1 MSRLADYFAIVG
13 YDHTKDR
20 NGIGSGKIIQR
31 FPERDWP
38 DTPFIEGLE
47 LFCQPQG
54 WALSTDRQ
62 EPKYFVSVLTDID
75 ANRHYCAVLCF
86 NEAVSITPSKPT
98 DEEDD
103 ALELGSGGIRG
114 MGPPVPIITHHSIM
128 YAPKCLVLISTLDYF
143 ETFRNCM
150 GIVYTVYMEG
160 LGVSMETLIGNM
172 VGYVQVPPPGGPQV
186 RFSIGAGDR
195 QALQPPASPT
205 LPVTTTTVLSLFN
218 QLGIKNVLVLFCS
231 ALTEHKILFHSQSYC
246 RLTESCHALKALLY
260 PFKYSH
266 VYIPILPATLVE
278 VLSTPTPFIMG
289 VHSSLQHDIAE
300 LMDVIVADLDG
311 GAIRVP
317 ESLTFSLLPE
327 PFWSQT
333 HAALSRVLHP
343 DLNSA
348 DNAFPSSSG
357 IRASPHIMIDKEIRA
372 IFMRMFAELLQGYRS
387 CLTLI
392 RIHSKPVITFHKA
405 SFLGNRGMVDN
416 DFVGKVLDCMFFTT
430 FVSERG
436 PPWRV
441 CDLWDD
447 LYSGIGDQLRL
458 EQHDSRMLLVHI
470 QELAQQL
477 YSNENPNPQPFV
489 AKIPKPTEGSFTRIH
504 QPVFPHID
512 AQKVQSII
520 DEGTAKK
527 VKIPQKAGQPRIVPM
542 GPHISSLQSGRG
554 MVSSSARRLEVM
566 RNCVNCIFEN
576 KISDA
581 RKTFPAVLRALKSK
595 AARLALCT
603 ELSHHVQG
611 NKAVLEHQQFD
622 LVVRLMNCALQDDS
636 PVDEHGV
643 AAALLPLSTA
653 FCRKLCTGVI
663 QFAYTCIQDH
673 TVWGNQQFWEASFY
687 QDVQKEIKSLYQD
700 RSQQT
705 SRTSICSDISCVKD
719 PSLSPVNPRDPSDT
733 GSWKEGRLS
742 YYRPHE
748 PSALEIAAEQMR
760 LWPNIDPKK
769 QRELFEQEE
778 STLYS
783 QAIHYANRM
792 VFLRIPLDINAAVHR
807 RTYNDRDN
815 ASNSITNS
823 MAESDSLDAESGFE
837 DQEQS
842 DREASVIRFV
852 SRFVDKVCTE
862 GSVTEEHIKSL
873 HQMIPGVVA
882 MHVEMLDA
890 VYKESKRLPPIQKS
904 TIYIRRDAYRQSVDG
919 TYKPDSRYTEIVY
932 GQPKILVP
940 SLVPGEEVMYEGLR
954 VYLLPDGREE
964 STGGHVGGPML
975 LPAEGALF
983 LTNYRLVFKGLPT
996 DPYACEQVVVR
1007 SMPVSSIT
1015 REKRVP
1021 ANQHPGP
1028 MDQWLNEGL
1037 QIRSNTFQLIKVAF
1051 DEEVPQESIETMR
1064 KLINRMRH
1072 PPNIHHLFAFVGHS
1086 HVPQTPSRQQKDKPG
1101 YGTLRG
1107 FAKKTLLKT
1116 AKAAGLKPSKGGKR
1130 HKYVFPSNNKSMTSP
1145 GRMSLA
1151 QMTNMDLSN
1160 EDLPHDDDLSSSSA
1174 RYGFLGTSNKG
1185 QCKLLRVTSP
1195 VSRSSEEL
1203 GCEGRLSPIVD
1214 ELEASGLSNG
1224 STGQLSVAGL
1234 VGLREVDNKTL
1245 EKLSERSYHKDYM
1258 RLGLGSLGSNATTV
1272 PPRTKSEFRVTS
1284 CNISYQICRSYPA
1297 LLSVPSITGDDSL
1310 HRLARCYRHNRLPV
1324 ITWRHP
1330 RTKALLL
1337 RGAGFH
1343 GMGVRS
1349 MLIGP
1354 STNTGNTS
1362 EVSHSVEQEKYLASV
1377 VQSTPVS
1384 VLRDGSSWRLT
1395 DSTLSINSLVLA
1407 AGGPTLEV
1415 PPYHPTY
1422 PTLTP
1427 EVCRKTNPLSK
1438 AMNTLRTSGGKGTGR
1453 MGRWGS
1459 IRGSRLGVL
1468 SGGGAGGTLGTLRHY
1483 PTTTTALRSSISTGP
1498 RLSVDSSDTGSEA
1511 VQSFH
1516 KAALYVFGE
1525 KTQIKGIK
1533 TDAYHKTEFI
1543 PVDFTE
1549 VRQIKSSFKKL
1560 MRACIPSSPTAEQEQ
1575 SFFRAIENSEWL
1587 NQLESLLQVSGAIVD
1602 LIDLLG
1608 ASVMVLLE
1616 DGWDFTAQ
1624 VTSIAQ
1630 LCLDPYYRTI
1640 EGFRVLVEKEWLAF
1654 GHRFNHRS
1662 NLLQGSQAS
1671 GFAPIFL
1678 QFLDAVHQIQ
1688 RQFPLSFEFN
1698 EYYLRFLAYH
1708 YVSARF
1714 RTFLSDSELERAELG
1729 IMTEEDKRGSLSRHH
1744 KGGRLGSPG
1753 SSGHLGQS
1761 VFDYIE
1767 KLSGR
1772 STVFHNFL
1780 YMGDRISDSAVL
1792 RPVKEVS
1799 ALQLWNYL
1807 LGEELRHGPSYD
1819 PEVRNLDRQQE
1830 EEAEAADGT
1839 ITTSQRRIVMSGYDC
1854 VWGVQLDAF
1863 SAQLEELRHLELELG
1878 HLPQKWNM
1886 HWDKLELPPPEQLTR
1901 QVSMTT
1907 QMVRH
1912 HGRSVHKRSTIEI
1925 LIRGKTS
1932 GSTPGGGGDTPQG
1945 CYSHPHRFEKYNY
1958 TTPSYCDHCSSL
1970 LWGPLKTGMRCMDC
1984 GYNCHEKCIESVPK
1998 NCTRFKS
2005 VRESGVS
2012 IQTSTKPTSLDT
2024 TSVGSGVTSLQTTSH
2039 QYYEQFSS
2047 NVAENRTLEGYLWKR
2062 GSLLKNWKQ
2071 RWFVLDSVK
2080 HQLRYYDSMEDSHFK
2095 GIIELSDV
2103 VAVIASLPTQGAPKK
2118 VDERAFFDLQT
2129 KRRLYNFCASD
2140 GQAAQEWI
2148 EKIQSCLQ

>member
-13 YDHTKDR
+13 YDHKNDR

-38 DTPFIEGLE
+38 DTPFTEGLE

-62 EPKYFVSVLTDID
+62 EPKFFVSVLTDID

-103 ALELGSGGIRG
+103 GLELGSSGVRG
-114 MGPPVPIITHHSIM
+114 VVPPVPIITHHSIM
-128 YAPKCLVLISTLDYF
+128 YAPKCLVLISRLNYF

-172 VGYVQVPPPGGPQV
+172 VGYVQVSPPGGLQV

-195 QALQPPASPT
+195 QALQPPASPSI
-205 LPVTTTTVLSLFN
+205 PVTNTTVLSLFN
-218 QLGIKNVLVLFCS
+218 QLGIKNVMVIFCA
-231 ALTEHKILFHSQSYC
+231 ALTEHKILLHSQSYC
-246 RLTESCHALKALLY
+246 RLTESCHALEALLY

-266 VYIPILPATLVE
+266 VYIPILPASLVE

-289 VHSSLQHDIAE
+289 VHSSHQNDIAE

-311 GAIRVP
+311 GSIRVP
-317 ESLTFSLLPE
+317 ESLTMSLLPE

-333 HAALSRVLHP
+333 HNALSKVLHP
-343 DLNSA
+343 DLSTA
-348 DNAFPSSSG
+348 DNAFPSSAG
-357 IRASPHIMIDKEIRA
+357 IRATPHVMVDKEIRA
-372 IFMRMFAELLQGYRS
+372 VFMRMFAELLQGYRS

-416 DFVGKVLDCMFFTT
+416 DYVGKLLDCMFFTT
-430 FVSERG
+430 FVTERG

-447 LYSGIGDQLRL
+447 VYANIGDQLRQ
-458 EQHDSRMLLVHI
+458 EQHDCRKMLENI

-477 YSNENPNPQPFV
+477 YNNENPNPQPFV
-489 AKIPKPTEGSFTRIH
+489 PKIPKPTEGSFTRIH

-512 AQKVQSII
+512 SQQVQSII
-520 DEGTAKK
+520 DEGTSKK
-527 VKIPQKAGQPRIVPM
+527 MKLPQKAGQPRIVPM

-554 MVSSSARRLEVM
+554 IVSSSARRLEVM

-611 NKAVLEHQQFD
+611 NRAVLEHQQFD

-636 PVDEHGV
+636 PLDEYGV
-643 AAALLPLSTA
+643 AAALLPLSSA

-673 TVWGNQQFWEASFY
+673 SVWSNQQFWEASFY
-687 QDVQKEIKSLYQD
+687 QDVQREIKTLYQD

-705 SRTSICSDISCVKD
+705 SRTSITSDAPVMKD
-719 PSLSPVNPRDPSDT
+719 PSLSPINPKDKRKSGAWGEVDNKMHRSVALET
-733 GSWKEGRLS
+733 KISEWKDGRSS
-742 YYRPHE
+742 YLRPHE

-760 LWPNIDPKK
+760 LWPNIENKK
-769 QRELFEQEE
+769 QRELVEQEE

-792 VFLRIPLDINAAVHR
+792 VYLRIPLDINAAVHR
-807 RTYNDRDN
+807 RTYNERDN

-842 DREASVIRFV
+842 DRETSVVRFV

-862 GSVTEEHIKSL
+862 GNVTEEHIKSL

-882 MHVEMLDA
+882 MHVETLDA
-890 VYKESKRLPPIQKS
+890 VYKESKRLPPIQK
-904 TIYIRRDAYRQSVDG
+904 
-919 TYKPDSRYTEIVY
+919 
-932 GQPKILVP
+932 PKILLP

-954 VYLLPDGREE
+954 VYLLQDGREE
-964 STGGHVGGPML
+964 STGGHVGGPIL

-983 LTNYRLVFKGLPT
+983 LTNYRLIFKGLPT

-1007 SMPVSSIT
+1007 SMPVTSIT

-1021 ANQHPGP
+1021 ASQHPGP

-1051 DEEVPQESIETMR
+1051 DEEVPQESIEAMR
-1064 KLINRMRH
+1064 KLINRLRH
-1072 PPNIHHLFAFVGHS
+1072 PPTILHLFAFVGHC

-1107 FAKKTLLKT
+1107 FAKKTLMKT

-1130 HKYVFPSNNKSMTSP
+1130 HKYVFPNSSKSMTSP

-1151 QMTNMDLSN
+1151 QVPNMDLSN
-1160 EDLPHDDDLSSSSA
+1160 EDLPLDDDLS
-1174 RYGFLGTSNKG
+1174 
-1185 QCKLLRVTSP
+1185 
-1195 VSRSSEEL
+1195 
-1203 GCEGRLSPIVD
+1203 IVD
-1214 ELEASGLSNG
+1214 ELETSGLSNG
-1224 STGQLSVAGL
+1224 SSGQLSVAGL
-1234 VGLREVDNKTL
+1234 VGVREVDNKTL

-1258 RLGLGSLGSNATTV
+1258 RLSLGSLSTTTTTV
-1272 PPRTKSEFRVTS
+1272 SPRSKAEFRVTS
-1284 CNISYQICRSYPA
+1284 CNINYQLCRSYPA
-1297 LLSVPSITGDDSL
+1297 LLSVPSSTGDESL

-1343 GMGVRS
+1343 TMSVMS
-1349 MLIGP
+1349 MLKGP
-1354 STNTGNTS
+1354 STTTGNTS
-1362 EVSHSVEQEKYLASV
+1362 EVSYSVEQEKYLSAV
-1377 VQSTPVS
+1377 VQSTPLS

-1395 DSTLSINSLVLA
+1395 DSSLSINSLVLA
-1407 AGGPTLEV
+1407 AGGATLEV
-1415 PPYHPTY
+1415 PPYHPSY

-1427 EVCRKTNPLSK
+1427 EVGRKTNPLSK
-1438 AMNTLRTSGGKGTGR
+1438 AMNTLR
-1453 MGRWGS
+1453 
-1459 IRGSRLGVL
+1459 
-1468 SGGGAGGTLGTLRHY
+1468 
-1483 PTTTTALRSSISTGP
+1483 ISTGP

-1533 TDAYHKTEFI
+1533 ADAYHKTEFI
-1543 PVDFTE
+1543 PVDYTE

-1560 MRACIPSSPTAEQEQ
+1560 MRACIPSSPAAEQEQ
-1575 SFFRAIENSEWL
+1575 SFFRVIESSEWL
-1587 NQLESLLQVSGAIVD
+1587 NQLEFLLQVAGAVVD
-1602 LIDLLG
+1602 LIDSLG

-1624 VTSIAQ
+1624 VTSVAQ

-1640 EGFRVLVEKEWLAF
+1640 EGFRVLVEKEWFAF

-1744 KGGRLGSPG
+1744 RGLESSQDDDIYPGGGRIGSPG
-1753 SSGHLGQS
+1753 SSGQLGQS

-1772 STVFHNFL
+1772 SPVFHNFL
-1780 YMGDRISDSAVL
+1780 YMGERISDSTVL

-1799 ALQLWNYL
+1799 ALHLWSYF

-1819 PEVRNLDRQQE
+1819 PEVQNLDRQQE

-1839 ITTSQRRIVMSGYDC
+1839 TTTSQRRIVMSGYDC

-1863 SAQLEELRHLELELG
+1863 SAQLEELHHLELELG
-1878 HLPQKWNM
+1878 HLPQKWNV

-1932 GSTPGGGGDTPQG
+1932 GSGGGGGGGDTPQG

-1958 TTPSYCDHCSSL
+1958 TTPSYCDHCTSL

-1984 GYNCHEKCIESVPK
+1984 GYNCHEKCIDSVPK
-1998 NCTRFKS
+1998 NCTKFKS

-2047 NVAENRTLEGYLWKR
+2047 NVAENRTHEGSLWKR

-2080 HQLRYYDSMEDSHFK
+2080 HQLRYYDSVGMEDSHFK

-2103 VAVIASLPTQGAPKK
+2103 VAVVPSTPTQGAPKK

-2140 GQAAQEWI
+2140 AQAAKEWI
-2148 EKIQSCLQ
+2148 ENIQSCLQ

>member
-13 YDHTKDR
+13 YDHKNDR

-38 DTPFIEGLE
+38 DTPFTEGLE

-62 EPKYFVSVLTDID
+62 EPKFFVSVLTDID

-103 ALELGSGGIRG
+103 GLELGSSGVRG
-114 MGPPVPIITHHSIM
+114 VVPPVPIITHHSIM
-128 YAPKCLVLISTLDYF
+128 YAPKCLVLISRLNYF

-172 VGYVQVPPPGGPQV
+172 VGYVQVSPPGGLQV

-195 QALQPPASPT
+195 QALQPPASPSI
-205 LPVTTTTVLSLFN
+205 PVTNTTVLSLFN
-218 QLGIKNVLVLFCS
+218 QLGIKNVMVIFCA
-231 ALTEHKILFHSQSYC
+231 ALTEHKILLHSQSYC
-246 RLTESCHALKALLY
+246 RLTESCHALEALLY

-266 VYIPILPATLVE
+266 VYIPILPASLVE

-289 VHSSLQHDIAE
+289 VHSSHQNDIAE

-311 GAIRVP
+311 GSIRVP
-317 ESLTFSLLPE
+317 ESLTMSLLPE

-333 HAALSRVLHP
+333 HNALSKVLHP
-343 DLNSA
+343 DLSTA
-348 DNAFPSSSG
+348 DNAFPSSAG
-357 IRASPHIMIDKEIRA
+357 IRATPHVMVDKEIRA
-372 IFMRMFAELLQGYRS
+372 VFMRMFAELLQGYRS

-416 DFVGKVLDCMFFTT
+416 DYVGKLLDCMFFTT
-430 FVSERG
+430 FVTERG

-447 LYSGIGDQLRL
+447 VYANIGDQLRQ
-458 EQHDSRMLLVHI
+458 EQHDCRKMLENI

-477 YSNENPNPQPFV
+477 YNNENPNPQPFV
-489 AKIPKPTEGSFTRIH
+489 PKIPKPTEGSFTRIH

-512 AQKVQSII
+512 SQQVQSII
-520 DEGTAKK
+520 DEGTSKK
-527 VKIPQKAGQPRIVPM
+527 MKLPQKAGQPRIVPM

-554 MVSSSARRLEVM
+554 IVSSSARRLEVM

-611 NKAVLEHQQFD
+611 NRAVLEHQQFD

-636 PVDEHGV
+636 PLDEYGV
-643 AAALLPLSTA
+643 AAALLPLSSA

-673 TVWGNQQFWEASFY
+673 SVWSNQQFWEASFY
-687 QDVQKEIKSLYQD
+687 QDVQREIKTLYQD

-705 SRTSICSDISCVKD
+705 SRTSITSDAPVMKD
-719 PSLSPVNPRDPSDT
+719 PSLSPINPKDFVMSQKRKSGAWGEVDNKMHRSVALET
-733 GSWKEGRLS
+733 KISEWKDGRSS
-742 YYRPHE
+742 YLRPHE

-760 LWPNIDPKK
+760 LWPNIENKK
-769 QRELFEQEE
+769 QRELVEQEE

-792 VFLRIPLDINAAVHR
+792 VYLRIPLDINAAVHR
-807 RTYNDRDN
+807 RTYNERDN

-842 DREASVIRFV
+842 DRETSVVRFV

-862 GSVTEEHIKSL
+862 GNVTEEHIKSL

-882 MHVEMLDA
+882 MHVETLDA
-890 VYKESKRLPPIQKS
+890 VYKESKRLPPIQK
-904 TIYIRRDAYRQSVDG
+904 
-919 TYKPDSRYTEIVY
+919 
-932 GQPKILVP
+932 PKILLP

-954 VYLLPDGREE
+954 VYLLQDGREE
-964 STGGHVGGPML
+964 STGGHVGGPIL

-983 LTNYRLVFKGLPT
+983 LTNYRLIFKGLPT

-1007 SMPVSSIT
+1007 SMPVTSIT

-1021 ANQHPGP
+1021 ASQHPGP

-1051 DEEVPQESIETMR
+1051 DEEVPQESIEAMR
-1064 KLINRMRH
+1064 KLINRLRH
-1072 PPNIHHLFAFVGHS
+1072 PPTILHLFAFVGHC

-1107 FAKKTLLKT
+1107 FAKKTLMKT

-1130 HKYVFPSNNKSMTSP
+1130 HKYVFPNSSKSMTSP

-1151 QMTNMDLSN
+1151 QVPNMDLSN
-1160 EDLPHDDDLSSSSA
+1160 EDLPLDDDLS
-1174 RYGFLGTSNKG
+1174 
-1185 QCKLLRVTSP
+1185 
-1195 VSRSSEEL
+1195 
-1203 GCEGRLSPIVD
+1203 IVD
-1214 ELEASGLSNG
+1214 ELETSGLSNG
-1224 STGQLSVAGL
+1224 SSGQLSVAGL
-1234 VGLREVDNKTL
+1234 VGVREVDNKTL

-1258 RLGLGSLGSNATTV
+1258 RLSLGSLSTTTTTV
-1272 PPRTKSEFRVTS
+1272 SPRSKAEFRVTS
-1284 CNISYQICRSYPA
+1284 CNINYQLCRSYPA
-1297 LLSVPSITGDDSL
+1297 LLSVPSSTGDESL

-1343 GMGVRS
+1343 TMSVMR
-1349 MLIGP
+1349 
-1354 STNTGNTS
+1354 NTS
-1362 EVSHSVEQEKYLASV
+1362 EVSYSVEQEKYLSAV
-1377 VQSTPVS
+1377 VQSTPLS

-1395 DSTLSINSLVLA
+1395 DSSLSINSLVLA
-1407 AGGPTLEV
+1407 AGGATLEV
-1415 PPYHPTY
+1415 PPYHPSY

-1427 EVCRKTNPLSK
+1427 EVGRKTNPLSK
-1438 AMNTLRTSGGKGTGR
+1438 AMNTLR
-1453 MGRWGS
+1453 
-1459 IRGSRLGVL
+1459 
-1468 SGGGAGGTLGTLRHY
+1468 
-1483 PTTTTALRSSISTGP
+1483 ISTGP

-1533 TDAYHKTEFI
+1533 ADAYHKTEFI
-1543 PVDFTE
+1543 PVDYTE

-1560 MRACIPSSPTAEQEQ
+1560 MRACIPSSPAAEQEQ
-1575 SFFRAIENSEWL
+1575 SFFRVIESSEWL
-1587 NQLESLLQVSGAIVD
+1587 NQLEFLLQVAGAVVD
-1602 LIDLLG
+1602 LIDSLG

-1624 VTSIAQ
+1624 VTSVAQ

-1640 EGFRVLVEKEWLAF
+1640 EGFRVLVEKEWFAF

-1744 KGGRLGSPG
+1744 RGLESSQDDDIYPGGGRIGSPG
-1753 SSGHLGQS
+1753 SSGQLGQS

-1772 STVFHNFL
+1772 SPVFHNFL
-1780 YMGDRISDSAVL
+1780 YMGERISDSTVL

-1799 ALQLWNYL
+1799 ALHLWSYF

-1819 PEVRNLDRQQE
+1819 PEVQNLDRQQE

-1839 ITTSQRRIVMSGYDC
+1839 TTTSQRRIVMSGYDC

-1863 SAQLEELRHLELELG
+1863 SAQLEELHHLELELG
-1878 HLPQKWNM
+1878 HLPQKWNV

-1932 GSTPGGGGDTPQG
+1932 GSGGGGGGGDTPQG

-1958 TTPSYCDHCSSL
+1958 TTPSYCDHCTSL

-1984 GYNCHEKCIESVPK
+1984 GYNCHEKCIDSVPK
-1998 NCTRFKS
+1998 NCTKFKS

-2047 NVAENRTLEGYLWKR
+2047 NVAENRTHEGSLWKR

-2080 HQLRYYDSMEDSHFK
+2080 HQLRYYDSVGMEDSHFK

-2103 VAVIASLPTQGAPKK
+2103 VAVVPSTPTQGAPKK

-2140 GQAAQEWI
+2140 AQAAKEWI
-2148 EKIQSCLQ
+2148 ENIQSCLQ

>member
-13 YDHTKDR
+13 YDHKKDR
-20 NGIGSGKIIQR
+20 NGIGCGKIIQR

-62 EPKYFVSVLTDID
+62 EPKFFVSVLTDID

-103 ALELGSGGIRG
+103 ALELGSGGVRG

-205 LPVTTTTVLSLFN
+205 LPVTITTVLSLFN
-218 QLGIKNVLVLFCS
+218 QLGIKNVLVLFCA

-266 VYIPILPATLVE
+266 VYIPILPASLVE

-289 VHSSLQHDIAE
+289 VHSALQHDIAE

-311 GAIRVP
+311 GSIRVP
-317 ESLTFSLLPE
+317 ESLAVSLLPE

-333 HAALSRVLHP
+333 HTALSRVLHP

-357 IRASPHIMIDKEIRA
+357 IRASPHVMIDKEIRA
-372 IFMRMFAELLQGYRS
+372 VFMRMFAELLQGYRS

-416 DFVGKVLDCMFFTT
+416 EFVGKVLDCMFFTT
-430 FVSERG
+430 FVTERG

-554 MVSSSARRLEVM
+554 LVSSSARRLEVM

-603 ELSHHVQG
+603 ELSHHVLG

-673 TVWGNQQFWEASFY
+673 SVWGNQQFWEASFY

-700 RSQQT
+700 RSQQP
-705 SRTSICSDISCVKD
+705 SRTSISSDSSCIKES
-719 PSLSPVNPRDPSDT
+719 SLSPVNPRDPSDT

-742 YYRPHE
+742 YLRPHE

-760 LWPNIDPKK
+760 LWINIELKR
-769 QRELFEQEE
+769 QRELVEQEE

-792 VFLRIPLDINAAVHR
+792 VFLRIPLDVNAAVHR

-842 DREASVIRFV
+842 DREASVVRFV

-890 VYKESKRLPPIQKS
+890 VYKESKRLPPIQK
-904 TIYIRRDAYRQSVDG
+904 
-919 TYKPDSRYTEIVY
+919 
-932 GQPKILVP
+932 PKILLP
-940 SLVPGEEVMYEGLR
+940 SLIPGEEVMYEGLR

-983 LTNYRLVFKGLPT
+983 LTNYRLIFKGLPT

-1064 KLINRMRH
+1064 KLISRLRH
-1072 PPNIHHLFAFVGHS
+1072 PPTINHLFAFVGQS
-1086 HVPQTPSRQQKDKPG
+1086 HIPQTPSRQQKDKTG
-1101 YGTLRG
+1101 YGTLRSRTMRFDNVG

-1116 AKAAGLKPSKGGKR
+1116 AKAAGLKPNKGGKR

-1151 QMTNMDLSN
+1151 QMANMDLSN
-1160 EDLPHDDDLSSSSA
+1160 EDLPHDDDLS
-1174 RYGFLGTSNKG
+1174 
-1185 QCKLLRVTSP
+1185 
-1195 VSRSSEEL
+1195 
-1203 GCEGRLSPIVD
+1203 IVD
-1214 ELEASGLSNG
+1214 ELEASVLSNG
-1224 STGQLSVAGL
+1224 STGQLSVAGGL
-1234 VGLREVDNKTL
+1234 VGIREVDNKTL

-1258 RLGLGSLGSNATTV
+1258 RLGLGNLGSNATTI
-1272 PPRTKSEFRVTS
+1272 PSRIKSDFRITS
-1284 CNISYQICRSYPA
+1284 CNTSYQMCRSYPA
-1297 LLSVPSITGDDSL
+1297 LLSVPSITGDESL
-1310 HRLARCYRHNRLPV
+1310 HRLARCYRHSRLPV
-1324 ITWRHP
+1324 ITWRHT

-1343 GMGVRS
+1343 GKGVMS
-1349 MLIGP
+1349 MLKGP
-1354 STNTGNTS
+1354 PTTTGNTS
-1362 EVSHSVEQEKYLASV
+1362 EVSFSLEQEKFLAAV

-1395 DSTLSINSLVLA
+1395 DSSLSINSLVLA
-1407 AGGPTLEV
+1407 AGGATLEV

-1427 EVCRKTNPLSK
+1427 EVGRKTNPLSK

-1459 IRGSRLGVL
+1459 MRGSRPGVL
-1468 SGGGAGGTLGTLRHY
+1468 SGGGAGGTFGTLRHY
-1483 PTTTTALRSSISTGP
+1483 PTTTPALRSSISTGP

-1543 PVDFTE
+1543 PVDYTE

-1560 MRACIPSSPTAEQEQ
+1560 MRACIPSSPAAEQEQ
-1575 SFFRAIENSEWL
+1575 SFFRSIESSEWL

-1714 RTFLSDSELERAELG
+1714 RTFLCDSEVDRAEMG

-1744 KGGRLGSPG
+1744 KGLEASQDDDIYPGGGRLGSPG

-1780 YMGDRISDSAVL
+1780 YMGDRINDSAVL

-1799 ALQLWNYL
+1799 ALQLWSYL

-1819 PEVRNLDRQQE
+1819 PEVRSLDRQQE

-1839 ITTSQRRIVMSGYDC
+1839 ITTSPRKIVMSGYDC
-1854 VWGVQLDAF
+1854 VWGVEQDAF

-1878 HLPQKWNM
+1878 HLPQKWNI

-2047 NVAENRTLEGYLWKR
+2047 NVAENRTHEGYLWKR

-2103 VAVIASLPTQGAPKK
+2103 VAVIPSVPTQGAPKK
-2118 VDERAFFDLQT
+2118 VDDRAFFDLQT

>member
-1160 EDLPHDDDLSSSSA
+1160 EDLPHDDDLS
-1174 RYGFLGTSNKG
+1174 
-1185 QCKLLRVTSP
+1185 
-1195 VSRSSEEL
+1195 
-1203 GCEGRLSPIVD
+1203 IVD

>member
-13 YDHTKDR
+13 YDHKNDR

-38 DTPFIEGLE
+38 DTPFTEGLE

-62 EPKYFVSVLTDID
+62 EPKFFVSVLTDID

-103 ALELGSGGIRG
+103 GLELGSSGVRG
-114 MGPPVPIITHHSIM
+114 VVPPVPIITHHSIM
-128 YAPKCLVLISTLDYF
+128 YAPKCLVLISRLNYF

-172 VGYVQVPPPGGPQV
+172 VGYVQVSPPGGLQV

-195 QALQPPASPT
+195 QALQPPASPSI
-205 LPVTTTTVLSLFN
+205 PVTNTTVLSLFN
-218 QLGIKNVLVLFCS
+218 QLGIKNVMVIFCA
-231 ALTEHKILFHSQSYC
+231 ALTEHKILLHSQSYC
-246 RLTESCHALKALLY
+246 RLTESCHALEALLY

-266 VYIPILPATLVE
+266 VYIPILPASLVE

-289 VHSSLQHDIAE
+289 VHSSHQNDIAE

-311 GAIRVP
+311 GSIRVP
-317 ESLTFSLLPE
+317 ESLTMSLLPE

-333 HAALSRVLHP
+333 HNALSKVLHP
-343 DLNSA
+343 DLSTA
-348 DNAFPSSSG
+348 DNAFPSSAG
-357 IRASPHIMIDKEIRA
+357 IRATPHVMVDKEIRA
-372 IFMRMFAELLQGYRS
+372 VFMRMFAELLQGYRS

-416 DFVGKVLDCMFFTT
+416 DYVGKLLDCMFFTT
-430 FVSERG
+430 FVTERG

-447 LYSGIGDQLRL
+447 VYANIGDQLRQ
-458 EQHDSRMLLVHI
+458 EQHDCRKMLENI

-477 YSNENPNPQPFV
+477 YNNENPNPQPFV
-489 AKIPKPTEGSFTRIH
+489 PKIPKPTEGSFTRIH

-512 AQKVQSII
+512 SQQVQSII
-520 DEGTAKK
+520 DEGTSKK
-527 VKIPQKAGQPRIVPM
+527 MKLPQKAGQPRIVPM

-554 MVSSSARRLEVM
+554 IVSSSARRLEVM

-611 NKAVLEHQQFD
+611 NRAVLEHQQFD

-636 PVDEHGV
+636 PLDEYGV
-643 AAALLPLSTA
+643 AAALLPLSSA

-673 TVWGNQQFWEASFY
+673 SVWSNQQFWEASFY
-687 QDVQKEIKSLYQD
+687 QDVQREIKTLYQD

-705 SRTSICSDISCVKD
+705 SRTSITSDAPVMKD
-719 PSLSPVNPRDPSDT
+719 PSLSPINPKDKRKSGAWGEVDNKMHRSVALET
-733 GSWKEGRLS
+733 KISEWKDGRSS
-742 YYRPHE
+742 YLRPHE

-760 LWPNIDPKK
+760 LWPNIENKK
-769 QRELFEQEE
+769 QRELVEQEE

-792 VFLRIPLDINAAVHR
+792 VYLRIPLDINAAVHR
-807 RTYNDRDN
+807 RTYNERDN

-842 DREASVIRFV
+842 DRETSVVRFV

-862 GSVTEEHIKSL
+862 GNVTEEHIKSL

-882 MHVEMLDA
+882 MHVETLDA

-904 TIYIRRDAYRQSVDG
+904 TIFIRRDAYRQSVDG
-919 TYKPDSRYTEIVY
+919 TYEPDPRYTEIVY
-932 GQPKILVP
+932 GQPKILLP

-954 VYLLPDGREE
+954 VYLLQDGREE
-964 STGGHVGGPML
+964 STGGHVGGPIL

-983 LTNYRLVFKGLPT
+983 LTNYRLIFKGLPT

-1007 SMPVSSIT
+1007 SMPVTSIT

-1021 ANQHPGP
+1021 ASQHPGP

-1051 DEEVPQESIETMR
+1051 DEEVPQESIEAMR
-1064 KLINRMRH
+1064 KLINRLRH
-1072 PPNIHHLFAFVGHS
+1072 PPTILHLFAFVGHC

-1107 FAKKTLLKT
+1107 FAKKTLMKT

-1130 HKYVFPSNNKSMTSP
+1130 HKYVFPNSSKSMTSP

-1151 QMTNMDLSN
+1151 QVPNMDLSN
-1160 EDLPHDDDLSSSSA
+1160 EDLPLDDDLS
-1174 RYGFLGTSNKG
+1174 
-1185 QCKLLRVTSP
+1185 
-1195 VSRSSEEL
+1195 
-1203 GCEGRLSPIVD
+1203 IVD
-1214 ELEASGLSNG
+1214 ELETSGLSNG
-1224 STGQLSVAGL
+1224 SSGQLSVAGL
-1234 VGLREVDNKTL
+1234 VGVREVDNKTL

-1258 RLGLGSLGSNATTV
+1258 RLSLGSLSTTTTTV
-1272 PPRTKSEFRVTS
+1272 SPRSKAEFRVTS
-1284 CNISYQICRSYPA
+1284 CNINYQLCRSYPA
-1297 LLSVPSITGDDSL
+1297 LLSVPSSTGDESL

-1343 GMGVRS
+1343 TMSVMR
-1349 MLIGP
+1349 
-1354 STNTGNTS
+1354 NTS
-1362 EVSHSVEQEKYLASV
+1362 EVSYSVEQEKYLSAV
-1377 VQSTPVS
+1377 VQSTPLS

-1395 DSTLSINSLVLA
+1395 DSSLSINSLVLA
-1407 AGGPTLEV
+1407 AGGATLEV
-1415 PPYHPTY
+1415 PPYHPSY

-1427 EVCRKTNPLSK
+1427 EVGRKTNPLSK
-1438 AMNTLRTSGGKGTGR
+1438 AMNTLR
-1453 MGRWGS
+1453 
-1459 IRGSRLGVL
+1459 
-1468 SGGGAGGTLGTLRHY
+1468 
-1483 PTTTTALRSSISTGP
+1483 ISTGP

-1533 TDAYHKTEFI
+1533 ADAYHKTEFI
-1543 PVDFTE
+1543 PVDYTE

-1560 MRACIPSSPTAEQEQ
+1560 MRACIPSSPAAEQEQ
-1575 SFFRAIENSEWL
+1575 SFFRVIESSEWL
-1587 NQLESLLQVSGAIVD
+1587 NQLEFLLQVAGAVVD
-1602 LIDLLG
+1602 LIDSLG

-1624 VTSIAQ
+1624 VTSVAQ

-1640 EGFRVLVEKEWLAF
+1640 EGFRVLVEKEWFAF

-1744 KGGRLGSPG
+1744 RGLESSQDDDIYPGGGRIGSPG
-1753 SSGHLGQS
+1753 SSGQLGQS

-1772 STVFHNFL
+1772 SPVFHNFL
-1780 YMGDRISDSAVL
+1780 YMGERISDSTVL

-1799 ALQLWNYL
+1799 ALHLWSYF

-1819 PEVRNLDRQQE
+1819 PEVQNLDRQQE

-1839 ITTSQRRIVMSGYDC
+1839 TTTSQRRIVMSGYDC

-1863 SAQLEELRHLELELG
+1863 SAQLEELHHLELELG
-1878 HLPQKWNM
+1878 HLPQKWNV

-1932 GSTPGGGGDTPQG
+1932 GSGGGGGGGDTPQG

-1958 TTPSYCDHCSSL
+1958 TTPSYCDHCTSL

-1984 GYNCHEKCIESVPK
+1984 GYNCHEKCIDSVPK
-1998 NCTRFKS
+1998 NCTKFKS

-2047 NVAENRTLEGYLWKR
+2047 NVAENRTHEGSLWKR

-2080 HQLRYYDSMEDSHFK
+2080 HQLRYYDSVGMEDSHFK

-2103 VAVIASLPTQGAPKK
+2103 VAVVPSTPTQGAPKK

-2140 GQAAQEWI
+2140 AQAAKEWI
-2148 EKIQSCLQ
+2148 ENIQSCLQ

>member
-1438 AMNTLRTSGGKGTGR
+1438 AMNTLR
-1453 MGRWGS
+1453 
-1459 IRGSRLGVL
+1459 
-1468 SGGGAGGTLGTLRHY
+1468 
-1483 PTTTTALRSSISTGP
+1483 ISTGP

-1744 KGGRLGSPG
+1744 KGLEATQDDDIYPGGGRLGSPG

>member
-13 YDHTKDR
+13 YDHKKDR
-20 NGIGSGKIIQR
+20 NGIGCGKIIQR

-62 EPKYFVSVLTDID
+62 EPKFFVSVLTDID

-103 ALELGSGGIRG
+103 ALELGSGGVRG

-205 LPVTTTTVLSLFN
+205 LPVTITTVLSLFN
-218 QLGIKNVLVLFCS
+218 QLGIKNVLVLFCA

-266 VYIPILPATLVE
+266 VYIPILPASLVE

-289 VHSSLQHDIAE
+289 VHSALQHDIAE

-311 GAIRVP
+311 GSIRVP
-317 ESLTFSLLPE
+317 ESLAVSLLPE

-333 HAALSRVLHP
+333 HTALSRVLHP

-357 IRASPHIMIDKEIRA
+357 IRASPHVMIDKEIRA
-372 IFMRMFAELLQGYRS
+372 VFMRMFAELLQGYRS

-416 DFVGKVLDCMFFTT
+416 EFVGKVLDCMFFTT
-430 FVSERG
+430 FVTERG

-554 MVSSSARRLEVM
+554 LVSSSARRLEVM

-603 ELSHHVQG
+603 ELSHHVLG

-673 TVWGNQQFWEASFY
+673 SVWGNQQFWEASFY

-700 RSQQT
+700 RSQQP
-705 SRTSICSDISCVKD
+705 SRTSISSDSSCIKES
-719 PSLSPVNPRDPSDT
+719 SLSPVNPRDPSDT

-742 YYRPHE
+742 YLRPHE

-760 LWPNIDPKK
+760 LWINIELKR
-769 QRELFEQEE
+769 QRELVEQEE

-792 VFLRIPLDINAAVHR
+792 VFLRIPLDVNAAVHR

-842 DREASVIRFV
+842 DREASVVRFV

-890 VYKESKRLPPIQKS
+890 VYKESKRLPPIQK
-904 TIYIRRDAYRQSVDG
+904 
-919 TYKPDSRYTEIVY
+919 
-932 GQPKILVP
+932 PKILLP
-940 SLVPGEEVMYEGLR
+940 SLIPGEEVMYEGLR

-983 LTNYRLVFKGLPT
+983 LTNYRLIFKGLPT

-1064 KLINRMRH
+1064 KLISRLRH
-1072 PPNIHHLFAFVGHS
+1072 PPTINHLFAFVGQS
-1086 HVPQTPSRQQKDKPG
+1086 HIPQTPSRQQKDKTG
-1101 YGTLRG
+1101 YGTLRSRTMRFDNVG

-1116 AKAAGLKPSKGGKR
+1116 AKAAGLKPNKGGKR

-1151 QMTNMDLSN
+1151 QMANMDLSN

-1203 GCEGRLSPIVD
+1203 DCGGRLSPIVD
-1214 ELEASGLSNG
+1214 ELEASVLSNG
-1224 STGQLSVAGL
+1224 STGQLSVAGGL
-1234 VGLREVDNKTL
+1234 VGIREVDNKTL

-1258 RLGLGSLGSNATTV
+1258 RLGLGNLGSNATTI
-1272 PPRTKSEFRVTS
+1272 PSRIKSDFRITS
-1284 CNISYQICRSYPA
+1284 CNTSYQMCRSYPA
-1297 LLSVPSITGDDSL
+1297 LLSVPSITGDESL
-1310 HRLARCYRHNRLPV
+1310 HRLARCYRHSRLPV
-1324 ITWRHP
+1324 ITWRHT

-1343 GMGVRS
+1343 GKGVMS
-1349 MLIGP
+1349 MLKGP
-1354 STNTGNTS
+1354 PTTTGNTS
-1362 EVSHSVEQEKYLASV
+1362 EVSFSLEQEKFLAAV

-1395 DSTLSINSLVLA
+1395 DSSLSINSLVLA
-1407 AGGPTLEV
+1407 AGGATLEV

-1427 EVCRKTNPLSK
+1427 EVGRKTNPLSK
-1438 AMNTLRTSGGKGTGR
+1438 AMNTLR
-1453 MGRWGS
+1453 
-1459 IRGSRLGVL
+1459 
-1468 SGGGAGGTLGTLRHY
+1468 
-1483 PTTTTALRSSISTGP
+1483 ISTGP

-1543 PVDFTE
+1543 PVDYTE

-1560 MRACIPSSPTAEQEQ
+1560 MRACIPSSPAAEQEQ
-1575 SFFRAIENSEWL
+1575 SFFRSIESSEWL

-1714 RTFLSDSELERAELG
+1714 RTFLCDSEVDRAEMG

-1744 KGGRLGSPG
+1744 KGLEASQDDDIYPGGGRLGSPG

-1780 YMGDRISDSAVL
+1780 YMGDRINDSAVL

-1799 ALQLWNYL
+1799 ALQLWSYL

-1819 PEVRNLDRQQE
+1819 PEVRSLDRQQE

-1839 ITTSQRRIVMSGYDC
+1839 ITTSPRKIVMSGYDC
-1854 VWGVQLDAF
+1854 VWGVEQDAF

-1878 HLPQKWNM
+1878 HLPQKWNI

-2047 NVAENRTLEGYLWKR
+2047 NVAENRTHEGYLWKR

-2103 VAVIASLPTQGAPKK
+2103 VAVIPSVPTQGAPKK
-2118 VDERAFFDLQT
+2118 VDDRAFFDLQT

>member
-1 MSRLADYFAIVG
+1 
-13 YDHTKDR
+13 
-20 NGIGSGKIIQR
+20 
-31 FPERDWP
+31 
-38 DTPFIEGLE
+38 
-47 LFCQPQG
+47 
-54 WALSTDRQ
+54 
-62 EPKYFVSVLTDID
+62 
-75 ANRHYCAVLCF
+75 
-86 NEAVSITPSKPT
+86 
-98 DEEDD
+98 
-103 ALELGSGGIRG
+103 
-114 MGPPVPIITHHSIM
+114 M

-205 LPVTTTTVLSLFN
+205 LPVTNTTVLSLFS

-231 ALTEHKILFHSQSYC
+231 ALTEHKILFHSHSYC

-317 ESLTFSLLPE
+317 ESLTLSLLPE

-343 DLNSA
+343 DLSSA

-357 IRASPHIMIDKEIRA
+357 IRASPHVMIDKEIRA
-372 IFMRMFAELLQGYRS
+372 VFMRMFAELLQGYRS
-387 CLTLI
+387 CLTII

-405 SFLGNRGMVDN
+405 SFLGNRGMADHE
-416 DFVGKVLDCMFFTT
+416 FVGKVLDCMFFTT
-430 FVSERG
+430 FVTERG

-554 MVSSSARRLEVM
+554 LVSSSARRLEVM

-643 AAALLPLSTA
+643 AATLLPLSTA

-673 TVWGNQQFWEASFY
+673 SVWGNQQFWEASFY
-687 QDVQKEIKSLYQD
+687 QDVQKEIRSLYQD

-705 SRTSICSDISCVKD
+705 SRTSICSDPTCVKD

-742 YYRPHE
+742 YLRPHE

-760 LWPNIDPKK
+760 LWPNIEQKK
-769 QRELFEQEE
+769 QRELVEQEE

-792 VFLRIPLDINAAVHR
+792 VFLRIPLDVNAAVHK
-807 RTYNDRDN
+807 RTFNDRDT

-842 DREASVIRFV
+842 DREASVVRFV

-890 VYKESKRLPPIQKS
+890 VYKESKRLPPIQK
-904 TIYIRRDAYRQSVDG
+904 
-919 TYKPDSRYTEIVY
+919 
-932 GQPKILVP
+932 PKILLP

-983 LTNYRLVFKGLPT
+983 LTNYRLIFKGLPT

-1072 PPNIHHLFAFVGHS
+1072 PPTIHHLFAFVGHS

-1107 FAKKTLLKT
+1107 FAKKTLMKT

-1160 EDLPHDDDLSSSSA
+1160 EDLPHDDDLS
-1174 RYGFLGTSNKG
+1174 
-1185 QCKLLRVTSP
+1185 
-1195 VSRSSEEL
+1195 
-1203 GCEGRLSPIVD
+1203 IVD

-1234 VGLREVDNKTL
+1234 VGIREVDNKTL

-1258 RLGLGSLGSNATTV
+1258 RLGLGSLGSNTTTV

-1284 CNISYQICRSYPA
+1284 SNINYQICRSYPA

-1343 GMGVRS
+1343 SMGVRS
-1349 MLIGP
+1349 MLIGS
-1354 STNTGNTS
+1354 STTTGNTS

-1395 DSTLSINSLVLA
+1395 DSSLSINSLVLA

-1415 PPYHPTY
+1415 PQYHPTY
-1422 PTLTP
+1422 ATLTP
-1427 EVCRKTNPLSK
+1427 EVGRKTNPLSK

-1459 IRGSRLGVL
+1459 MRGSRLGVP
-1468 SGGGAGGTLGTLRHY
+1468 SSGGAGGTLGTLRHY
-1483 PTTTTALRSSISTGP
+1483 PTTTPALRSSISTGP

-1525 KTQIKGIK
+1525 KAQIKGIK

-1560 MRACIPSSPTAEQEQ
+1560 MRACIPSSPAAEQEQ

-1662 NLLQGSQAS
+1662 NILQGSQAS

-1698 EYYLRFLAYH
+1698 EYYLCFLAYH

-1729 IMTEEDKRGSLSRHH
+1729 IMVEEDKRGSLSRHH
-1744 KGGRLGSPG
+1744 KGLEATQDDDIYPGGGRLGSPG

-1780 YMGDRISDSAVL
+1780 YMGDRISDSVVL

-1799 ALQLWNYL
+1799 ALQLWSYL

-1819 PEVRNLDRQQE
+1819 PEVRSLDRQQE

-1839 ITTSQRRIVMSGYDC
+1839 TTTSQRRIVMSGYDC
-1854 VWGVQLDAF
+1854 IWGIELDAF

-1970 LWGPLKTGMRCMDC
+1970 LWGPLKTGMRCVDC
-1984 GYNCHEKCIESVPK
+1984 GYNCHEKCIETVPK

-2047 NVAENRTLEGYLWKR
+2047 NVAENRTHEGYLWKR

-2103 VAVIASLPTQGAPKK
+2103 VAVIPSGPTQGAPKK
-2118 VDERAFFDLQT
+2118 VDDRAFFDLQT

>member
-1160 EDLPHDDDLSSSSA
+1160 EDLPHDDDLS
-1174 RYGFLGTSNKG
+1174 
-1185 QCKLLRVTSP
+1185 
-1195 VSRSSEEL
+1195 
-1203 GCEGRLSPIVD
+1203 IVD

-1744 KGGRLGSPG
+1744 KGLEATQDDDIYPGGGRLGSPG

-1839 ITTSQRRIVMSGYDC
+1839 ITTSQRRIVMSG
-1854 VWGVQLDAF
+1854 
-1863 SAQLEELRHLELELG
+1863 
-1878 HLPQKWNM
+1878 
-1886 HWDKLELPPPEQLTR
+1886 
-1901 QVSMTT
+1901 
-1907 QMVRH
+1907 
-1912 HGRSVHKRSTIEI
+1912 
-1925 LIRGKTS
+1925 
-1932 GSTPGGGGDTPQG
+1932 
-1945 CYSHPHRFEKYNY
+1945 
-1958 TTPSYCDHCSSL
+1958 
-1970 LWGPLKTGMRCMDC
+1970 
-1984 GYNCHEKCIESVPK
+1984 
-1998 NCTRFKS
+1998 
-2005 VRESGVS
+2005 
-2012 IQTSTKPTSLDT
+2012 
-2024 TSVGSGVTSLQTTSH
+2024 
-2039 QYYEQFSS
+2039 
-2047 NVAENRTLEGYLWKR
+2047 
-2062 GSLLKNWKQ
+2062 
-2071 RWFVLDSVK
+2071 
-2080 HQLRYYDSMEDSHFK
+2080 
-2095 GIIELSDV
+2095 
-2103 VAVIASLPTQGAPKK
+2103 
-2118 VDERAFFDLQT
+2118 
-2129 KRRLYNFCASD
+2129 
-2140 GQAAQEWI
+2140 
-2148 EKIQSCLQ
+2148 

>member
-1160 EDLPHDDDLSSSSA
+1160 EDLPHDDDLS
-1174 RYGFLGTSNKG
+1174 
-1185 QCKLLRVTSP
+1185 
-1195 VSRSSEEL
+1195 
-1203 GCEGRLSPIVD
+1203 IVD

-1438 AMNTLRTSGGKGTGR
+1438 AMNTLR
-1453 MGRWGS
+1453 
-1459 IRGSRLGVL
+1459 
-1468 SGGGAGGTLGTLRHY
+1468 
-1483 PTTTTALRSSISTGP
+1483 ISTGP

-1744 KGGRLGSPG
+1744 KGLEATQDDDIYPGGGRLGSPG

>member
-13 YDHTKDR
+13 YDHKNDR

-38 DTPFIEGLE
+38 DTPFTEGLE

-62 EPKYFVSVLTDID
+62 EPKFFVSVLTDID

-103 ALELGSGGIRG
+103 GLELGNSGMRG
-114 MGPPVPIITHHSIM
+114 VVPPVPIITHHSIM
-128 YAPKCLVLISTLDYF
+128 YAPKCLVLISRLNYF

-172 VGYVQVPPPGGPQV
+172 VGYVQVSPPGGLQV

-195 QALQPPASPT
+195 QALQPPASPSI
-205 LPVTTTTVLSLFN
+205 PVTNTTVLSLFN
-218 QLGIKNVLVLFCS
+218 QLGIKNVMVIFCA
-231 ALTEHKILFHSQSYC
+231 ALTEHKILLHSQSYC
-246 RLTESCHALKALLY
+246 RLTESCHALEALLY

-266 VYIPILPATLVE
+266 VYIPILPASLVE

-289 VHSSLQHDIAE
+289 VHSSHQNDIAE

-311 GAIRVP
+311 GSIRVP
-317 ESLTFSLLPE
+317 ESLTLSLLPE

-333 HAALSRVLHP
+333 HNALSKVLHP
-343 DLNSA
+343 DLSTA
-348 DNAFPSSSG
+348 DNAFPSSAG
-357 IRASPHIMIDKEIRA
+357 IRATPHVMVDKEIRA
-372 IFMRMFAELLQGYRS
+372 VFMRMFAELLQGYRS
-387 CLTLI
+387 CLTII

-416 DFVGKVLDCMFFTT
+416 EYVGKLLDCMFFTT
-430 FVSERG
+430 FVTERG

-447 LYSGIGDQLRL
+447 VYANIGDQLRQ
-458 EQHDSRMLLVHI
+458 EQHDSRKMLENI

-477 YSNENPNPQPFV
+477 YNNENPNPQPFV
-489 AKIPKPTEGSFTRIH
+489 PKIPKPTEGSFTRIH

-512 AQKVQSII
+512 SQQVQSII
-520 DEGTAKK
+520 DEGTSKK
-527 VKIPQKAGQPRIVPM
+527 MKLPQKAGQPRIVPM

-554 MVSSSARRLEVM
+554 IVSSSARRLEVM

-611 NKAVLEHQQFD
+611 NRAVLEHQQFD

-636 PVDEHGV
+636 PLDEYGV
-643 AAALLPLSTA
+643 AAALLPLSSA

-673 TVWGNQQFWEASFY
+673 SVWSNQQFWEASFY
-687 QDVQKEIKSLYQD
+687 QDVQREIKSLYQD

-705 SRTSICSDISCVKD
+705 SKAITSDAPVMKD
-719 PSLSPVNPRDPSDT
+719 PSLSPLNPKDKRKSGAWGEVDNKMHRSVALET
-733 GSWKEGRLS
+733 KISEWKDGRSS
-742 YYRPHE
+742 YLRPHE

-760 LWPNIDPKK
+760 LWPNIENKK
-769 QRELFEQEE
+769 QRELVEQEE

-792 VFLRIPLDINAAVHR
+792 VYLRIPLDINAAVHR
-807 RTYNDRDN
+807 RTYNERDN

-842 DREASVIRFV
+842 DRETSVVRFV

-862 GSVTEEHIKSL
+862 GNVTEEHIKSL

-882 MHVEMLDA
+882 MHVETLDA
-890 VYKESKRLPPIQKS
+890 VYKESKRLPPIQK
-904 TIYIRRDAYRQSVDG
+904 
-919 TYKPDSRYTEIVY
+919 
-932 GQPKILVP
+932 PKILLP

-954 VYLLPDGREE
+954 VYLLQDGREE
-964 STGGHVGGPML
+964 STGGHVGGPIL

-983 LTNYRLVFKGLPT
+983 LTNYRLIFKGLPT

-1007 SMPVSSIT
+1007 SMPVTSIT

-1021 ANQHPGP
+1021 ASQHPGP

-1051 DEEVPQESIETMR
+1051 DEEVPQESIEAMR
-1064 KLINRMRH
+1064 KLINRLRH
-1072 PPNIHHLFAFVGHS
+1072 PPTILHLFAFVGHC

-1107 FAKKTLLKT
+1107 FAKKTLMKT

-1130 HKYVFPSNNKSMTSP
+1130 HKYVFPNSSKSMTSP

-1151 QMTNMDLSN
+1151 QVPNMDLSN
-1160 EDLPHDDDLSSSSA
+1160 EDLHLDDDLS
-1174 RYGFLGTSNKG
+1174 
-1185 QCKLLRVTSP
+1185 
-1195 VSRSSEEL
+1195 
-1203 GCEGRLSPIVD
+1203 IVD
-1214 ELEASGLSNG
+1214 ELETSGLSNG
-1224 STGQLSVAGL
+1224 SSGQLSVAGL
-1234 VGLREVDNKTL
+1234 VGVREVDNKTL

-1258 RLGLGSLGSNATTV
+1258 RLSLGSLSTTTTTV
-1272 PPRTKSEFRVTS
+1272 PPRSKAEFRVTS
-1284 CNISYQICRSYPA
+1284 CNINYQLCRSYPA
-1297 LLSVPSITGDDSL
+1297 LLSVPSSTGDESL
-1310 HRLARCYRHNRLPV
+1310 HRLVRCYRHNRLPV

-1343 GMGVRS
+1343 TMSVMR
-1349 MLIGP
+1349 
-1354 STNTGNTS
+1354 NTS
-1362 EVSHSVEQEKYLASV
+1362 EVSYSVEQEKYLSAV
-1377 VQSTPVS
+1377 VQSTPLS

-1395 DSTLSINSLVLA
+1395 DSSLSINSLVLA
-1407 AGGPTLEV
+1407 AGGATLEV
-1415 PPYHPTY
+1415 PPYHPSY

-1427 EVCRKTNPLSK
+1427 EVGRKTNPLSK
-1438 AMNTLRTSGGKGTGR
+1438 AMNTLR
-1453 MGRWGS
+1453 
-1459 IRGSRLGVL
+1459 
-1468 SGGGAGGTLGTLRHY
+1468 
-1483 PTTTTALRSSISTGP
+1483 ISTGP

-1533 TDAYHKTEFI
+1533 ADAYHKTEFI
-1543 PVDFTE
+1543 PVDYTE
-1549 VRQIKSSFKKL
+1549 L
-1560 MRACIPSSPTAEQEQ
+1560 MRACIPSSPAAEQEQ
-1575 SFFRAIENSEWL
+1575 SFFRAIESSEWL
-1587 NQLESLLQVSGAIVD
+1587 NQLEFLLQVAGAVVD
-1602 LIDLLG
+1602 LIDSLG

-1640 EGFRVLVEKEWLAF
+1640 EGFRVLVEKEWFAF

-1744 KGGRLGSPG
+1744 RGLESSQDDDIYPGGGRIGSPG
-1753 SSGHLGQS
+1753 SSGQLGQS

-1772 STVFHNFL
+1772 SPVFHNFL
-1780 YMGDRISDSAVL
+1780 YMGERISDSTVL

-1799 ALQLWNYL
+1799 ALHLWSYF

-1819 PEVRNLDRQQE
+1819 PEVQNLDRQQE

-1839 ITTSQRRIVMSGYDC
+1839 TTTSQRRIVMSGYDC

-1863 SAQLEELRHLELELG
+1863 SAQLEELHHLELELG
-1878 HLPQKWNM
+1878 HLPQKWNV

-1932 GSTPGGGGDTPQG
+1932 GSGGGGGGGDTPQG

-1958 TTPSYCDHCSSL
+1958 TTPSYCDHCTSL

-1984 GYNCHEKCIESVPK
+1984 GYNCHEKCIDSVPK
-1998 NCTRFKS
+1998 NCTKFKS

-2012 IQTSTKPTSLDT
+2012 MQTSTKPTSLDT

-2047 NVAENRTLEGYLWKR
+2047 NVAENRTHEGSLWKR

-2080 HQLRYYDSMEDSHFK
+2080 HQLRYYDSVGMEDSHFK

-2103 VAVIASLPTQGAPKK
+2103 VAVVPSTPTQGAPKK

-2140 GQAAQEWI
+2140 AQAAKEWI
-2148 EKIQSCLQ
+2148 ENIQSCLTVMRTNFLIVGS

>member
-20 NGIGSGKIIQR
+20 NGISSGKIIQR

-38 DTPFIEGLE
+38 DTPFIESLE

-54 WALSTDRQ
+54 WALSTERQ
-62 EPKYFVSVLTDID
+62 EPKFFVSVLTDID
-75 ANRHYCAVLCF
+75 AKRHYCAVLCF

-103 ALELGSGGIRG
+103 SVDLGSGGVRG
-114 MGPPVPIITHHSIM
+114 VGPPVPLITHHSIM

-205 LPVTTTTVLSLFN
+205 LPVTGTTVLSLFN
-218 QLGIKNVLVLFCS
+218 QLGVKNVLVLFCA
-231 ALTEHKILFHSQSYC
+231 ALTEHKILFHSQSYN

-266 VYIPILPATLVE
+266 VYIPILPASLVE

-289 VHSSLQHDIAE
+289 VHSHLQHDVVE

-311 GAIRVP
+311 GSIRVP
-317 ESLTFSLLPE
+317 ESLTVSLLPE

-333 HAALSRVLHP
+333 HAALSKVLHP
-343 DLNSA
+343 DLSTA
-348 DNAFPSSSG
+348 DNAFPSSAG
-357 IRASPHIMIDKEIRA
+357 IRASPHIVMDKEIRA
-372 IFMRMFAELLQGYRS
+372 VFMRMFAELLQGYRS
-387 CLTLI
+387 CLTII

-416 DFVGKVLDCMFFTT
+416 EFVGKVLDCMFFTT
-430 FVSERG
+430 FVTERG

-470 QELAQQL
+470 QQELGQQL

-512 AQKVQSII
+512 AQQVQSII

-527 VKIPQKAGQPRIVPM
+527 VKIPQKVGQPRIVPM

-554 MVSSSARRLEVM
+554 LVSSSARRLEVM

-636 PVDEHGV
+636 PMDEHGV

-673 TVWGNQQFWEASFY
+673 SVWGNQQFWEAAFY
-687 QDVQKEIKSLYQD
+687 QDVQKEIKSLYHD
-700 RSQQT
+700 RSQQA
-705 SRTSICSDISCVKD
+705 SRTSLSSDTSCIKD
-719 PSLSPVNPRDPSDT
+719 PSLSPVNPRDPSDS
-733 GSWKEGRLS
+733 GSWKESRLS
-742 YYRPHE
+742 FLRPHE
-748 PSALEIAAEQMR
+748 SSALEIAAEQMR
-760 LWPNIDPKK
+760 LWPNIETRK
-769 QRELFEQEE
+769 QREIVEQEE

-792 VFLRIPLDINAAVHR
+792 VFLRVPIDVNAATHR
-807 RTYNDRDN
+807 RTYNERDT

-842 DREASVIRFV
+842 DREASVVRFV
-852 SRFVDKVCTE
+852 ARFVDKVCTE
-862 GSVTEEHIKSL
+862 GGVTEEHIKSL

-904 TIYIRRDAYRQSVDG
+904 TIFIRRDAYRQSTDG
-919 TYKPDSRYTEIVY
+919 TYKPDPRYTEIVH
-932 GQPKILVP
+932 GQPKILLP

-954 VYLLPDGREE
+954 VYLLPDGREDA
-964 STGGHVGGPML
+964 TGGSIGGPIL

-983 LTNYRLVFKGLPT
+983 LTNYRLIFKGLPT

-1028 MDQWLNEGL
+1028 MDQWLSEGL

-1051 DEEVPQESIETMR
+1051 DEEVSPESIETMR
-1064 KLINRMRH
+1064 KLINRLRH
-1072 PPNIHHLFAFVGHS
+1072 PPYIMNLFAFVGHS

-1107 FAKKTLLKT
+1107 FAKKTLMKT
-1116 AKAAGLKPSKGGKR
+1116 AKVAGLKSGKGNKR
-1130 HKYVFPSNNKSMTSP
+1130 NKYHFPSNNKSMTSP

-1151 QMTNMDLSN
+1151 QMANMDLSN
-1160 EDLPHDDDLSSSSA
+1160 ENLAIDDDLS
-1174 RYGFLGTSNKG
+1174 
-1185 QCKLLRVTSP
+1185 V
-1195 VSRSSEEL
+1195 
-1203 GCEGRLSPIVD
+1203 VD
-1214 ELEASGLSNG
+1214 EHEASGLSNG
-1224 STGQLSVAGL
+1224 STGQLSVSGL
-1234 VGLREVDNKTL
+1234 VGVREVDSKTL

-1258 RLGLGSLGSNATTV
+1258 RLGLGSLASNSTTV
-1272 PPRTKSEFRVTS
+1272 PPRTKSDFRITT
-1284 CNISYQICRSYPA
+1284 CNVNYQLCRSYPA
-1297 LLSVPSITGDDSL
+1297 LLSVPPNTGDDSI
-1310 HRLARCYRHNRLPV
+1310 HRLARCYRQNRLPV

-1330 RTKALLL
+1330 RNKALLL
-1337 RGAGFH
+1337 RGASFH
-1343 GMGVRS
+1343 GKGVMS
-1349 MLIGP
+1349 MLKGP
-1354 STNTGNTS
+1354 PTTTGTTS
-1362 EVSHSVEQEKYLASV
+1362 EVSYSVEQEKYLAAV
-1377 VQSTPVS
+1377 VQATPLS
-1384 VLRDGSSWRLT
+1384 VLREGSTWRLT
-1395 DSTLSINSLVLA
+1395 GSSPSINSLVLA
-1407 AGGPTLEV
+1407 AGGATLEV

-1427 EVCRKTNPLSK
+1427 EVGRKSNPLSK

-1459 IRGSRLGVL
+1459 LRGARPGVPS
-1468 SGGGAGGTLGTLRHY
+1468 SGGVGGTLGTLRHH
-1483 PTTTTALRSSISTGP
+1483 PTSTPALRSSINTGP
-1498 RLSVDSSDTGSEA
+1498 RLSVDSTDMGTEA

-1543 PVDFTE
+1543 PVEYTE

-1560 MRACIPSSPTAEQEQ
+1560 MRACVPSSPAAEQEQ

-1587 NQLESLLQVSGAIVD
+1587 NQLETLLQVAGAIVD

-1608 ASVMVLLE
+1608 ASVMLLLE

-1640 EGFRVLVEKEWLAF
+1640 EGFRVLIEKEWLAF

-1744 KGGRLGSPG
+1744 KGLEASQDDDIYPGGGRVSSPG
-1753 SSGHLGQS
+1753 SSGHLGTS

-1767 KLSGR
+1767 KHSGR
-1772 STVFHNFL
+1772 HSSFYNFL
-1780 YMGDRISDSAVL
+1780 YVGDRISDSAVL
-1792 RPVKEVS
+1792 RPVKELS
-1799 ALQLWNYL
+1799 ALQLWSYL
-1807 LGEELRHGPSYD
+1807 IGEELRHGPSYD
-1819 PEVRNLDRQQE
+1819 PEVRSLDRQQE

-1839 ITTSQRRIVMSGYDC
+1839 TTTSQRRIVISGYDC
-1854 VWGVQLDAF
+1854 VWGVQADTF
-1863 SAQLEELRHLELELG
+1863 TAQLEELRHLELELG
-1878 HLPQKWNM
+1878 HLPQKWNV

-1932 GSTPGGGGDTPQG
+1932 SSAGGGGDTPQG

-2012 IQTSTKPTSLDT
+2012 IQTSTKPTSLDN

-2047 NVAENRTLEGYLWKR
+2047 NVAENRTHEGYLWKR

-2071 RWFVLDSVK
+2071 RWFVLDSMK

-2103 VAVIASLPTQGAPKK
+2103 VAVVPSGPTQGAPKK

-2140 GQAAQEWI
+2140 GAAAQEWI

>member
-1 MSRLADYFAIVG
+1 MMSRLADYFAIVG

-20 NGIGSGKIIQR
+20 NGIGSGRIIQR

-54 WALSTDRQ
+54 WTLSTERQ
-62 EPKYFVSVLTDID
+62 EPKFFVSVLTDID

-86 NEAVSITPSKPT
+86 NEAASITPSKPT
-98 DEEDD
+98 DEEEDG
-103 ALELGSGGIRG
+103 LELSNGGVRT
-114 MGPPVPIITHHSIM
+114 MGHPVNLITHHSIM

-205 LPVTTTTVLSLFN
+205 LPVTSTTVLSLFN
-218 QLGIKNVLVLFCS
+218 QLGTDSILCLVCP
-231 ALTEHKILFHSQSYC
+231 HKIPLFHSQSYS

-266 VYIPILPATLVE
+266 VYIPILPTSLVE

-317 ESLTFSLLPE
+317 ESLTVSLLPE

-343 DLNSA
+343 DLNTA
-348 DNAFPSSSG
+348 DNAFPSSAG
-357 IRASPHIMIDKEIRA
+357 IRASPHIMVDKEIRSV
-372 IFMRMFAELLQGYRS
+372 FMRMFAELLQGYRS
-387 CLTLI
+387 CLTII
-392 RIHSKPVITFHKA
+392 RIHPRPVITFHKA

-416 DFVGKVLDCMFFTT
+416 EFVGKVLDCMFFTT
-430 FVSERG
+430 FVTERG

-447 LYSGIGDQLRL
+447 LYSNIGDQLRL

-512 AQKVQSII
+512 TQQVQSII

-554 MVSSSARRLEVM
+554 LVSSSARRLEVM

-603 ELSHHVQG
+603 ELSHHVLG

-636 PVDEHGV
+636 PMDEHGV

-673 TVWGNQQFWEASFY
+673 PVWGNQQFWEASFY
-687 QDVQKEIKSLYQD
+687 QDVQKEIKSLYSE

-705 SRTSICSDISCVKD
+705 SRTSICSDSPLIKETA
-719 PSLSPVNPRDPSDT
+719 LSPVNPRDPLET
-733 GSWKEGRLS
+733 VSWKEGRLS
-742 YYRPHE
+742 FIRPQE
-748 PSALEIAAEQMR
+748 SSALEIAAEQMR
-760 LWPNIDPKK
+760 LWHSIELKK
-769 QRELFEQEE
+769 QRELVEQEE

-792 VFLRIPLDINAAVHR
+792 VFLRVPIDVNAAVHR
-807 RTYNDRDN
+807 RTYNERDT

-842 DREASVIRFV
+842 DREASVVRFV

-862 GSVTEEHIKSL
+862 GNVTEEHIKSL

-890 VYKESKRLPPIQKS
+890 VHKESKRLPPIQK
-904 TIYIRRDAYRQSVDG
+904 
-919 TYKPDSRYTEIVY
+919 
-932 GQPKILVP
+932 PKILLP
-940 SLVPGEEVMYEGLR
+940 SLIPGEEVMYEGLR

-964 STGGHVGGPML
+964 STGGNVGGPML

-983 LTNYRLVFKGLPT
+983 LTNYRLIFKGLPT

-1051 DEEVPQESIETMR
+1051 DEEVSQESIETMR
-1064 KLINRMRH
+1064 KLINRLRH
-1072 PPNIHHLFAFVGHS
+1072 PPTINQLFAFAGQN
-1086 HVPQTPSRQQKDKPG
+1086 HVPATPSRQPKDKPG

-1107 FAKKTLLKT
+1107 FAKKTLMKT

-1151 QMTNMDLSN
+1151 QAANMDLSN
-1160 EDLPHDDDLSSSSA
+1160 EELPYDDDLSSSGA

-1203 GCEGRLSPIVD
+1203 DCGGRLSPIVD

-1224 STGQLSVAGL
+1224 STGQLSVSGL
-1234 VGLREVDNKTL
+1234 VGVREVDNKTL

-1258 RLGLGSLGSNATTV
+1258 RLGLGSLGSNSTTV
-1272 PPRTKSEFRVTS
+1272 PQRNKSEFRVSS
-1284 CNISYQICRSYPA
+1284 CNINYQLCRSYPA
-1297 LLSVPSITGDDSL
+1297 LLSVPSNTSDDSL
-1310 HRLARCYRHNRLPV
+1310 HRLARCYRHNRVPV

-1330 RTKALLL
+1330 RTKALLI

-1343 GMGVRS
+1343 GKGVIS
-1349 MLIGP
+1349 MLKGP
-1354 STNTGNTS
+1354 PTTGGTAS
-1362 EVSHSVEQEKYLASV
+1362 EVSYSVEQEKYLASI

-1395 DSTLSINSLVLA
+1395 DSSLSINSLVLA
-1407 AGGPTLEV
+1407 AGGGTLDV
-1415 PPYHPTY
+1415 SPYHPTY
-1422 PTLTP
+1422 ATLTP
-1427 EVCRKTNPLSK
+1427 EVGRKTNPLSK
-1438 AMNTLRTSGGKGTGR
+1438 AMNTLRTSGGKGPGR

-1459 IRGSRLGVL
+1459 LRGARPGVL
-1468 SGGGAGGTLGTLRHY
+1468 SVGSVGGTLGTLRHN
-1483 PTTTTALRSSISTGP
+1483 PISTPGLRSSISTGP

-1511 VQSFH
+1511 VHSFH

-1560 MRACIPSSPTAEQEQ
+1560 MRACIPSSPAAEQEQ
-1575 SFFRAIENSEWL
+1575 SFYRAVESSEWL
-1587 NQLESLLQVSGAIVD
+1587 NQLESLLHLSGAIVD
-1602 LIDLLG
+1602 LIDLLD
-1608 ASVMVLLE
+1608 ASVMILLE
-1616 DGWDFTAQ
+1616 DGWDFTSQ

-1662 NLLQGSQAS
+1662 NILQGSQAS

-1714 RTFLSDSELERAELG
+1714 RTFLSNSELERAELG

-1744 KGGRLGSPG
+1744 KGLEASQDDDIYPGGGRIGSPG
-1753 SSGHLGQS
+1753 SSGHLGES

-1767 KLSGR
+1767 KVIVR
-1772 STVFHNFL
+1772 SSVFHNFL
-1780 YMGDRISDSAVL
+1780 YVGDRISDSGVL

-1799 ALQLWNYL
+1799 ALQLWGYY

-1819 PEVRNLDRQQE
+1819 PEVRNQDRQQE

-1839 ITTSQRRIVMSGYDC
+1839 SITSQRRIVISGYDC
-1854 VWGVQLDAF
+1854 VSSVQCDVF
-1863 SAQLEELRHLELELG
+1863 SALLEELRHLELELG
-1878 HLPQKWNM
+1878 HLPQKWSV
-1886 HWDKLELPPPEQLTR
+1886 HLDKLELPAPEQLTR

-1912 HGRSVHKRSTIEI
+1912 HGRSVHKRGTIEI
-1925 LIRGKTS
+1925 LIGGKTS
-1932 GSTPGGGGDTPQG
+1932 GTSAGGGGDTPQG

-2012 IQTSTKPTSLDT
+2012 IPASTKPTSLDT
-2024 TSVGSGVTSLQTTSH
+2024 TSVGSGVTSLQTASH

-2047 NVAENRTLEGYLWKR
+2047 NVAENRTHEGYLWKR
-2062 GSLLKNWKQ
+2062 GHLLKNWKQ
-2071 RWFVLDSVK
+2071 RWFVLDSMK
-2080 HQLRYYDSMEDSHFK
+2080 HQLRYYDCMEDSHCK

-2103 VAVIASLPTQGAPKK
+2103 NTVVASMPTPGAPKK
-2118 VDERAFFDLQT
+2118 VDEKAFFDLHT
-2129 KRRLYNFCASD
+2129 KRRSYNFCASD

>member
-13 YDHTKDR
+13 YDHKKDR
-20 NGIGSGKIIQR
+20 NGIGCGKIIQR

-62 EPKYFVSVLTDID
+62 EPKFFVSVLTDID

-103 ALELGSGGIRG
+103 ALELGSGGVRG

-205 LPVTTTTVLSLFN
+205 LPVTITTVLSLFN
-218 QLGIKNVLVLFCS
+218 Q
-231 ALTEHKILFHSQSYC
+231 
-246 RLTESCHALKALLY
+246 
-260 PFKYSH
+260 YSH
-266 VYIPILPATLVE
+266 VYIPILPASLVE

-289 VHSSLQHDIAE
+289 VHSALQHDIAE

-311 GAIRVP
+311 GSIRVP
-317 ESLTFSLLPE
+317 ESLAVSLLPE

-333 HAALSRVLHP
+333 HTALSRVLHP

-357 IRASPHIMIDKEIRA
+357 IRASPHVMIDKEIRA
-372 IFMRMFAELLQGYRS
+372 VFMRMFAELLQGYRS

-416 DFVGKVLDCMFFTT
+416 EFVGKVLDCMFFTT
-430 FVSERG
+430 FVTERG

-554 MVSSSARRLEVM
+554 LVSSSARRLEVM

-603 ELSHHVQG
+603 ELSHHVLG

-673 TVWGNQQFWEASFY
+673 SVWGNQQFWEASFY

-700 RSQQT
+700 RSQQP
-705 SRTSICSDISCVKD
+705 SRTSISSDSSCIKES
-719 PSLSPVNPRDPSDT
+719 SLSPVNPRDPSDT

-742 YYRPHE
+742 YLRPHE

-760 LWPNIDPKK
+760 LWINIELKR
-769 QRELFEQEE
+769 QRELVEQEE

-792 VFLRIPLDINAAVHR
+792 VFLRIPLDVNAAVHR

-842 DREASVIRFV
+842 DREASVVRFV

-904 TIYIRRDAYRQSVDG
+904 IIYIRRDAYRQSVDG
-919 TYKPDSRYTEIVY
+919 TYKPDPRYTEIVY
-932 GQPKILVP
+932 GQPKILLP
-940 SLVPGEEVMYEGLR
+940 SLIPGEEVMYEGLR

-983 LTNYRLVFKGLPT
+983 LTNYRLIFKGLPT

-1064 KLINRMRH
+1064 KLISRLRH
-1072 PPNIHHLFAFVGHS
+1072 PPTINHLFAFVGQS
-1086 HVPQTPSRQQKDKPG
+1086 HIPQTPSRQQKDKTG

-1116 AKAAGLKPSKGGKR
+1116 AKAAGLKPNKGGKR

-1151 QMTNMDLSN
+1151 QMANMDLSN
-1160 EDLPHDDDLSSSSA
+1160 EDLPHDDDLS
-1174 RYGFLGTSNKG
+1174 
-1185 QCKLLRVTSP
+1185 
-1195 VSRSSEEL
+1195 
-1203 GCEGRLSPIVD
+1203 IVD
-1214 ELEASGLSNG
+1214 ELEASVLSNG
-1224 STGQLSVAGL
+1224 STGQLSVAGGL
-1234 VGLREVDNKTL
+1234 VGIREVDNKTL

-1258 RLGLGSLGSNATTV
+1258 RLGLGNLGSNATTI
-1272 PPRTKSEFRVTS
+1272 PSRIKSDFRITS
-1284 CNISYQICRSYPA
+1284 CNTSYQMCRSYPA
-1297 LLSVPSITGDDSL
+1297 LLSVPSITGDESL
-1310 HRLARCYRHNRLPV
+1310 HRLARCYRHSRLPV
-1324 ITWRHP
+1324 ITWRHT

-1343 GMGVRS
+1343 GKGVMS
-1349 MLIGP
+1349 MLKGP
-1354 STNTGNTS
+1354 PTTTGNTS
-1362 EVSHSVEQEKYLASV
+1362 EVSFSLEQEKFLAAV

-1395 DSTLSINSLVLA
+1395 DSSLSINSLVLA
-1407 AGGPTLEV
+1407 AGGATLEV

-1427 EVCRKTNPLSK
+1427 EVGRKTNPLSK

-1459 IRGSRLGVL
+1459 MRGSRPGVL
-1468 SGGGAGGTLGTLRHY
+1468 SGGGAGGTFGTLRHY
-1483 PTTTTALRSSISTGP
+1483 PTTTPALRSSISTGP

-1543 PVDFTE
+1543 PVDYTE

-1560 MRACIPSSPTAEQEQ
+1560 MRACIPSSPAAEQEQ
-1575 SFFRAIENSEWL
+1575 SFFRSIESSEWL

-1678 QFLDAVHQIQ
+1678 QFLDAVHQ
-1688 RQFPLSFEFN
+1688 
-1698 EYYLRFLAYH
+1698 YYLRFLAYH

-1714 RTFLSDSELERAELG
+1714 RTFLCDSEVDRAEMG

-1744 KGGRLGSPG
+1744 KGLEASQDDDIYPGGGRLGSPG

-1780 YMGDRISDSAVL
+1780 YMGDRINDSAVL

-1799 ALQLWNYL
+1799 ALQLWSYL

-1819 PEVRNLDRQQE
+1819 PEVRSLDRQQE

-1839 ITTSQRRIVMSGYDC
+1839 ITTSPRKIVMSGYDC
-1854 VWGVQLDAF
+1854 VWGVEQDAF

-1878 HLPQKWNM
+1878 HLPQKWNI

-2047 NVAENRTLEGYLWKR
+2047 NVAENRTHEGYLWKR

-2103 VAVIASLPTQGAPKK
+2103 VAVIPSVPTQGAPKK
-2118 VDERAFFDLQT
+2118 VDDRAFFDKPFTPGELSRI
-2129 KRRLYNFCASD
+2129 KSCRVKSRILLDPFFSNYNFPFSVIKISHFSD
-2140 GQAAQEWI
+2140 KNFLFSITQISQ
-2148 EKIQSCLQ
+2148 IQ

>member
-1 MSRLADYFAIVG
+1 
-13 YDHTKDR
+13 
-20 NGIGSGKIIQR
+20 
-31 FPERDWP
+31 
-38 DTPFIEGLE
+38 
-47 LFCQPQG
+47 
-54 WALSTDRQ
+54 
-62 EPKYFVSVLTDID
+62 
-75 ANRHYCAVLCF
+75 
-86 NEAVSITPSKPT
+86 
-98 DEEDD
+98 
-103 ALELGSGGIRG
+103 

-205 LPVTTTTVLSLFN
+205 LPVTNTTVLSLFS

-231 ALTEHKILFHSQSYC
+231 ALTEHKILFHSHSYC

-317 ESLTFSLLPE
+317 ESLTLSLLPE

-343 DLNSA
+343 DLSSA

-357 IRASPHIMIDKEIRA
+357 IRASPHVMIDKEIRA
-372 IFMRMFAELLQGYRS
+372 VFMRMFAELLQGYRS
-387 CLTLI
+387 CLTII

-405 SFLGNRGMVDN
+405 SFLGNRGMADHE
-416 DFVGKVLDCMFFTT
+416 FVGKVLDCMFFTT
-430 FVSERG
+430 FVTERG

-554 MVSSSARRLEVM
+554 LVSSSARRLEVM

-643 AAALLPLSTA
+643 AATLLPLSTA

-673 TVWGNQQFWEASFY
+673 SVWGNQQFWEASFY
-687 QDVQKEIKSLYQD
+687 QDVQKEIRSLYQD

-705 SRTSICSDISCVKD
+705 SRTSICSDPTCVKD

-742 YYRPHE
+742 YLRPHE

-760 LWPNIDPKK
+760 LWPNIEQKK
-769 QRELFEQEE
+769 QRELVEQEE

-792 VFLRIPLDINAAVHR
+792 VFLRIPLDVNAAVHK
-807 RTYNDRDN
+807 RTFNDRDT

-842 DREASVIRFV
+842 DREASVVRFV

-890 VYKESKRLPPIQKS
+890 VYKESKRLPPIQK
-904 TIYIRRDAYRQSVDG
+904 
-919 TYKPDSRYTEIVY
+919 
-932 GQPKILVP
+932 PKILLP

-983 LTNYRLVFKGLPT
+983 LTNYRLIFKGLPT

-1072 PPNIHHLFAFVGHS
+1072 PPTIHHLFAFVGHS

-1107 FAKKTLLKT
+1107 FAKKTLMKT

-1160 EDLPHDDDLSSSSA
+1160 EDLPHDDDLS
-1174 RYGFLGTSNKG
+1174 
-1185 QCKLLRVTSP
+1185 
-1195 VSRSSEEL
+1195 
-1203 GCEGRLSPIVD
+1203 IVD

-1234 VGLREVDNKTL
+1234 VGIREVDNKTL

-1258 RLGLGSLGSNATTV
+1258 RLGLGSLGSNTTTV

-1284 CNISYQICRSYPA
+1284 SNINYQICRSYPA

-1343 GMGVRS
+1343 SMGVRS
-1349 MLIGP
+1349 MLIGS
-1354 STNTGNTS
+1354 STTTGNTS

-1395 DSTLSINSLVLA
+1395 DSSLSINSLVLA

-1415 PPYHPTY
+1415 PQYHPTY
-1422 PTLTP
+1422 ATLTP
-1427 EVCRKTNPLSK
+1427 EVGRKTNPLSK
-1438 AMNTLRTSGGKGTGR
+1438 AMNTLR
-1453 MGRWGS
+1453 
-1459 IRGSRLGVL
+1459 
-1468 SGGGAGGTLGTLRHY
+1468 
-1483 PTTTTALRSSISTGP
+1483 ISTGP

-1525 KTQIKGIK
+1525 KAQIKGIK

-1560 MRACIPSSPTAEQEQ
+1560 MRACIPSSPAAEQEQ

-1662 NLLQGSQAS
+1662 NILQGSQAS

-1698 EYYLRFLAYH
+1698 EYYLCFLAYH

-1729 IMTEEDKRGSLSRHH
+1729 IMVEEDKRGSLSRHH
-1744 KGGRLGSPG
+1744 KGLEATQDDDIYPGGGRLGSPG

-1780 YMGDRISDSAVL
+1780 YMGDRISDSVVL

-1799 ALQLWNYL
+1799 ALQLWSYL

-1819 PEVRNLDRQQE
+1819 PEVRSLDRQQE

-1839 ITTSQRRIVMSGYDC
+1839 TTTSQRRIVMSGYDC
-1854 VWGVQLDAF
+1854 IWGIELDAF

-1970 LWGPLKTGMRCMDC
+1970 LWGPLKTGMRCVDC
-1984 GYNCHEKCIESVPK
+1984 GYNCHEKCIETVPK

-2047 NVAENRTLEGYLWKR
+2047 NVAENRTHEGYLWKR

-2103 VAVIASLPTQGAPKK
+2103 VAVIPSGPTQGAPKK
-2118 VDERAFFDLQT
+2118 VDDRAFFDLQT

>member
-20 NGIGSGKIIQR
+20 NGIGCGKIIQR
-31 FPERDWP
+31 FPERNWP
-38 DTPFIEGLE
+38 DTPFIEALE

-54 WALSTDRQ
+54 WTLSTDRQ
-62 EPKYFVSVLTDID
+62 EPKFFVSVLTDID
-75 ANRHYCAVLCF
+75 ANRHYCAVLSF

-103 ALELGSGGIRG
+103 GLELGSAGVRG

-205 LPVTTTTVLSLFN
+205 LPVTNTTVLSLFS

-231 ALTEHKILFHSQSYC
+231 ALTEHKILFHSHSYC

-317 ESLTFSLLPE
+317 ESLTLSLLPE

-343 DLNSA
+343 DLSSA

-357 IRASPHIMIDKEIRA
+357 IRASPHVMIDKEIRA
-372 IFMRMFAELLQGYRS
+372 VFMRMFAELLQGYRS
-387 CLTLI
+387 CLTII

-405 SFLGNRGMVDN
+405 SFLGNRGMADHE
-416 DFVGKVLDCMFFTT
+416 FVGKVLDCMFFTT
-430 FVSERG
+430 FVTERG

-554 MVSSSARRLEVM
+554 LVSSSARRLEVM

-643 AAALLPLSTA
+643 AATLLPLSTA

-673 TVWGNQQFWEASFY
+673 SVWGNQQFWEASFY
-687 QDVQKEIKSLYQD
+687 QDVQKEIRSLYQD

-705 SRTSICSDISCVKD
+705 SRTSICSDPTCVKD

-742 YYRPHE
+742 YLRPHE

-760 LWPNIDPKK
+760 LWPNIEQKK
-769 QRELFEQEE
+769 QRELVEQEE

-792 VFLRIPLDINAAVHR
+792 VFLRIPLDVNAAVHK
-807 RTYNDRDN
+807 RTFNDRDT

-842 DREASVIRFV
+842 DREASVVRFV

-919 TYKPDSRYTEIVY
+919 TYKPDPRYTEIVY
-932 GQPKILVP
+932 GQPKILLP

-983 LTNYRLVFKGLPT
+983 LTNYRLIFKGLPT

-1072 PPNIHHLFAFVGHS
+1072 PPTIHHLFAFVGHS

-1107 FAKKTLLKT
+1107 FAKKTLMKT

-1203 GCEGRLSPIVD
+1203 DCGGRLSPIVD

-1234 VGLREVDNKTL
+1234 VGIREVDNKTL

-1258 RLGLGSLGSNATTV
+1258 RLGLGSLGSNTTTV

-1284 CNISYQICRSYPA
+1284 SNINYQICRSYPA

-1343 GMGVRS
+1343 SMGVRS
-1349 MLIGP
+1349 MLIGS
-1354 STNTGNTS
+1354 STTTGNTS

-1395 DSTLSINSLVLA
+1395 DSSLSINSLVLA

-1415 PPYHPTY
+1415 PQYHPTY
-1422 PTLTP
+1422 ATLTP
-1427 EVCRKTNPLSK
+1427 EVGRKTNPLSK
-1438 AMNTLRTSGGKGTGR
+1438 AMNTLR
-1453 MGRWGS
+1453 
-1459 IRGSRLGVL
+1459 
-1468 SGGGAGGTLGTLRHY
+1468 
-1483 PTTTTALRSSISTGP
+1483 ISTGP

-1525 KTQIKGIK
+1525 KAQIKGIK

-1560 MRACIPSSPTAEQEQ
+1560 MRACIPSSPAAEQEQ

-1662 NLLQGSQAS
+1662 NILQGSQAS

-1698 EYYLRFLAYH
+1698 EYYLCFLAYH

-1729 IMTEEDKRGSLSRHH
+1729 IMVEEDKRGSLSRHH
-1744 KGGRLGSPG
+1744 KGLEATQDDDIYPGGGRLGSPG

-1780 YMGDRISDSAVL
+1780 YMGDRISDSVVL

-1799 ALQLWNYL
+1799 ALQLWSYL

-1819 PEVRNLDRQQE
+1819 PEVRSLDRQQE

-1839 ITTSQRRIVMSGYDC
+1839 TTTSQRRIVMSGYDC
-1854 VWGVQLDAF
+1854 IWGIELDAF

-1970 LWGPLKTGMRCMDC
+1970 LWGPLKTGMRCVDC
-1984 GYNCHEKCIESVPK
+1984 GYNCHEKCIETVPK

-2047 NVAENRTLEGYLWKR
+2047 NVAENRTHEGYLWKR

-2103 VAVIASLPTQGAPKK
+2103 VAVIPSGPTQGAPKK
-2118 VDERAFFDLQT
+2118 VDDRAFFDLQT